1 MTSVLVVQVKN
12 IKSVMA
18 QGIKKESNFKPV
30 RSIEMFHHFRCPHC
44 NGWWG
49 IGDAP
54 MKRKKWFCP
63 WCGKENT
70 YKKVTRVS

>member
-1 MTSVLVVQVKN
+1 MVSKN
-12 IKSVMA
+12 NKS
-18 QGIKKESNFKPV
+18 KPV
-30 RSIEMFHHFRCPHC
+30 RSIEYFHHFRCGHC

-63 WCGKENT
+63 WCGKENI
-70 YKKVTRVS
+70 YKKATKVKDSYNK